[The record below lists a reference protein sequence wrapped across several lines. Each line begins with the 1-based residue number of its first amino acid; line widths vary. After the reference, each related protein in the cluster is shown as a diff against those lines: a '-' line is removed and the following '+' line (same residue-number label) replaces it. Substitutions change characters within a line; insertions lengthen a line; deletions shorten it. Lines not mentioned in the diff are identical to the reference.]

1 MRLLLWG
8 LAVWT
13 MLGLVGTMV
22 SVRRGERARAR
33 RGVLTLVA
41 AWAVYLA
48 ALLLASVAQPV
59 KVLAPGQDRCFG
71 TMCFAVVGAEELQGF
86 RVRGQERERLVRV
99 AIRVTNRD
107 KTGADDE
114 PDLRG
119 TLVDAQG
126 RQWTELPGLS
136 GVRLT
141 GRVAAGA
148 VTVSEPVFRIA
159 KDATGLGL
167 VLRHG
172 RGYSGRL
179 VIGDAESLLHRPA
192 VLGLPTP

>member
-8 LAVWT
+8 LGVWT
-13 MLGLVGTMV
+13 MLGLAGTVV
-22 SVRRGERARAR
+22 SVRRGERARVR
-33 RGVLTLVA
+33 RGLLTLVA

-48 ALLLASVAQPV
+48 ALLLASGTQPV

-119 TLVDAQG
+119 TLLDAQG
-126 RQWTELPGLS
+126 RQWVEVPGLS

-141 GRVAAGA
+141 GRVAAGGT
-148 VTVSEPVFRIA
+148 TVSEPVFRIA

-167 VLRHG
+167 VLTHG